1 MTDMPK
7 ETKLC
12 TDVVRQDTMVDG
24 SLILAEFDPALL
36 VFLAETLGNPL
47 VLLVAKA
54 HLSKAFREAARNA
67 LALLKCADLR
77 E

>member
-7 ETKLC
+7 ETKPC
-12 TDVVRQDTMVDG
+12 TDVVRQDTLVDG
-24 SLILAEFDPALL
+24 SLILAEALL